1 MMRTP
6 EGGQLVVHPKHIEE
20 IRSAKE
26 IDLHNLPANNELMQL
41 RHTMHPLLEVDQYH
55 FQVVQKQLTQ
65 SLGPGL
71 PAIVDECMGAF
82 RAQIGLPNDWKSVHM
97 CSASFRI
104 VTRTA
109 NRLLLGKEL
118 CANEEFLTLAVEYSD
133 IFFGGANLI
142 RHYPEWMKPWVMYFK
157 TDIRRQQGIAKKH
170 LAPLIKQRLAAR
182 EEAKRQGREAE
193 FEKTKPSDTLQW
205 VLDITPPEK
214 MDINMLVIRLLHI
227 LVAAVHTSSVTFLN
241 SMYDL
246 ALHPEIH
253 EELRQEIR
261 DVFASTNGEWTKPGL
276 TKLMKLDSFIK
287 ESARFHPFQAGTMDR
302 IAMRDYTLKDGTFIP
317 KGTYMLTPSSA
328 ANFDPAVW
336 GPDAL
341 EFDPWRFQKMRA
353 QPGQETLHSLVQTS
367 PKFTFFGYVPVP
379 S

>member
-1 MMRTP
+1 
-6 EGGQLVVHPKHIEE
+6 
-20 IRSAKE
+20 
-26 IDLHNLPANNELMQL
+26 
-41 RHTMHPLLEVDQYH
+41 
-55 FQVVQKQLTQ
+55 
-65 SLGPGL
+65 
-71 PAIVDECMGAF
+71 
-82 RAQIGLPNDWKSVHM
+82 M

-142 RHYPEWMKPWVMYFK
+142 RHYPECVKPWVMYFK
-157 TDIRRQQGIAKKH
+157 TDIRIQQGIAKKH

-205 VLDITPPEK
+205 VLDI
-214 MDINMLVIRLLHI
+214 RLLHI

-253 EELRQEIR
+253 QELRQEIR
-261 DVFASTNGEWTKPGL
+261 NVFASTNGEWTKPGL
-276 TKLMKLDSFIK
+276 TKLIKLDSFIK
-287 ESARFHPFQAGTMDR
+287 ESARFHPFQAG
-302 IAMRDYTLKDGTFIP
+302 K
-317 KGTYMLTPSSA
+317 A
-328 ANFDPAVW
+328 ARNP
-336 GPDAL
+336 
-341 EFDPWRFQKMRA
+341 
-353 QPGQETLHSLVQTS
+353 
-367 PKFTFFGYVPVP
+367 
-379 S
+379 